1 MTKVASAGGQ
11 AKYRLV
17 IMLSA
22 LFLGGLIL
30 ASLCIGRYTIP
41 LGDVFRSIMGRSPTP
56 TIYTVVWHI
65 RMPRIFMAAVVGAGL
80 SAAGVGLQAMFG
92 NPLVSTHTLGISA
105 SAGFGAALG
114 LLLLDNHY
122 MVQLLAAAFGFLG
135 LGLIFLL
142 SRRREG
148 SSILVLILLGVIIG
162 AIFEGLTSLIKYVAD
177 PEEQLPMITYWLMGS
192 LAGIS
197 QKDLLRGAPV
207 LLGAIALLWLL
218 RWRLNVVSLR
228 EDEAISMGINIRQTR
243 GLILLA
249 TTVIAAVSVSFCGI
263 ISFVGLAVPHFTR
276 MITGNDHK
284 HLFPACV
291 LIGGSFMVI
300 IDTAARS
307 VTAAEIPLSVL
318 TATIGGPVFVILLRQ
333 TGGLWNDKS

>member
-1 MTKVASAGGQ
+1 
-11 AKYRLV
+11 
-17 IMLSA
+17 
-22 LFLGGLIL
+22 
-30 ASLCIGRYTIP
+30 
-41 LGDVFRSIMGRSPTP
+41 MGRIITP
-56 TIYTVVWHI
+56 TITTVVWHV
-65 RMPRIFMAAVVGAGL
+65 RLPRIIMAAVVGAGL

-114 LLLLDNHY
+114 LLLLNNHY
-122 MVQLLAAAFGFLG
+122 LVQLLAAGFGFLG
-135 LGLIFLL
+135 LALIYLIG
-142 SRRREG
+142 RQKDG
-148 SSILVLILLGVIIG
+148 SSILLLVLLGVIIG

-177 PEEQLPMITYWLMGS
+177 PEEQLPVITYWLMGS

-197 QKDLLRGAPV
+197 QKDVLRGAPV
-207 LLGAIALLWLL
+207 LLAAIALLWLL

-228 EDEAISMGINIRQTR
+228 EDEAVSMGINIRQTR
-243 GLILLA
+243 GLILIA
-249 TTVIAAVSVSFCGI
+249 TTVIAAVTVSFCGI

-284 HLFPACV
+284 YLLPASI
-291 LIGGSFMVI
+291 LIGGAFMVI

-318 TATIGGPVFVILLRQ
+318 TATIGGPIFIILLRK
-333 TGGLWNDKS
+333 TRGFWNGKS

>member
-1 MTKVASAGGQ
+1 MEKAVTPG
-11 AKYRLV
+11 RLAACRLT
-17 IMLSA
+17 ILLSA
-22 LFLGGLIL
+22 LVLGGLVL
-30 ASLCIGRYTIP
+30 VSLCIGRYTIP
-41 LGDVFRSIMGRSPTP
+41 LGDVFRAVLGRSPTP
-56 TIYTVVWHI
+56 TIETVVWHV
-65 RMPRIFMAAVVGAGL
+65 RMPRIIMAAVVGAGL

-122 MVQLLAAAFGFLG
+122 LVQLLAAAFGFFG
-135 LGLIFLL
+135 LGLIYLL
-142 SRRREG
+142 SRRRGG
-148 SSILVLILLGVIIG
+148 SGILVLILLGVIIG

-192 LAGIS
+192 LAGVS

-207 LLGAIALLWLL
+207 LLGAMALLWLL

-228 EDEAISMGINIRQTR
+228 EDEAVSMGINIRQTR
-243 GLILLA
+243 TLILIS
-249 TTVIAAVSVSFCGI
+249 TTIIAAVSVSFCGI
-263 ISFVGLAVPHFTR
+263 ISFVGLAVPHFAR

-284 HLFPACV
+284 YLLPACI
-291 LIGGSFMVI
+291 LMGGAFLVI

-333 TGGLWNDKS
+333 TGGFWNGKS